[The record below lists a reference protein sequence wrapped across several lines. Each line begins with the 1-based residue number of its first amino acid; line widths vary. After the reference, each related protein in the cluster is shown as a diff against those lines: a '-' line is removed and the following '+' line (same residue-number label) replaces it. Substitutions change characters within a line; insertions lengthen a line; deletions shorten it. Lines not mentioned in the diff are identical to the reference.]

1 LVDVASRIGPP
12 VAPAALAPAIPGQ
25 DQPQAQ
31 GKNQNNNYGYACDVD
46 DFLHELGENE
56 DDL

>member
-1 LVDVASRIGPP
+1 